1 MKENV
6 FIKDAKKSIDITNIS
21 MADDIFSEA
30 KAQKNKENF
39 LDTIKKCPICG
50 VDKYEDFRDHV
61 QEHHFGASSWT
72 AETFIENKINE
83 IRRGFKAIRA
93 FHYWLQIQGRRKAP
107 NEREKKRYIELWNE
121 LNELK
126 KLADESFSTNDI

>member
-61 QEHHFGASSWT
+61 QERHFGASSWT

-83 IRRGFKAIRA
+83 IRRGFKVIRA
-93 FHYWLQIQGRRKAP
+93 FHYWLQIKA
-107 NEREKKRYIELWNE
+107 EEKPQMKG
-121 LNELK
+121 K
-126 KLADESFSTNDI
+126 KKDI